1 MLVMSKMIPA
11 VLALALAGGALAPV
25 LLAHAA
31 EPSAA
36 KKGGV
41 AVTAKSTELQ
51 KVGYSFG
58 YMIGNSNREAV
69 NDLDLEA
76 FVGGFRDGYGNKKS
90 ALTDEEI
97 KATLMAYKQ
106 RRDAEQMKV
115 VQQLG
120 EANGKAGAAYLAEN
134 AKKAGVKTTASGL
147 QYEVLQEGTGA
158 TPKAE
163 DQVKVHYEGKLLDG
177 TVFDSSIARNEP
189 ATFPLNQVIAG
200 WTEGVQLMKEGAK
213 YKFTI
218 PAALAYG
225 ETGSG
230 PIPANSTLVFT
241 VELIKVNP

>member
-1 MLVMSKMIPA
+1 MSKMIPA
-11 VLALALAGGALAPV
+11 VLAIALAGGALAPV

-36 KKGGV
+36 NKGGTV
-41 AVTAKSTELQ
+41 VTAKSPELK

-69 NDLDLEA
+69 TDLDIEA
-76 FVGGFRDGYGNKKS
+76 FVSGFRDGYSNKKS
-90 ALTDEEI
+90 ALTDDEV
-97 KATLMAYKQ
+97 KATLTAYKQ
-106 RRDAEQMKV
+106 RRDAEQMKLT
-115 VQQLG
+115 QAAGAKNSQ
-120 EANGKAGAAYLAEN
+120 EGAAYLAKN
-134 AKKAGVKTTASGL
+134 AQKAGVKTTASGL
-147 QYEVLQEGTGA
+147 QYEIVQEGTGVS
-158 TPKAE
+158 PKAT

-213 YKFTI
+213 YTFTI

-225 ETGSG
+225 ENGSG
-230 PIPANSTLVFT
+230 PIPPNSTLIFN

>member
-1 MLVMSKMIPA
+1 
-11 VLALALAGGALAPV
+11 
-25 LLAHAA
+25 
-31 EPSAA
+31 
-36 KKGGV
+36 
-41 AVTAKSTELQ
+41 
-51 KVGYSFG
+51 
-58 YMIGNSNREAV
+58 
-69 NDLDLEA
+69 
-76 FVGGFRDGYGNKKS
+76 
-90 ALTDEEI
+90 
-97 KATLMAYKQ
+97 
-106 RRDAEQMKV
+106 MKV

>member
-1 MLVMSKMIPA
+1 MSKMIPA
-11 VLALALAGGALAPV
+11 VLAIALAGGALAPV

-31 EPSAA
+31 EPNAA
-36 KKGGV
+36 KKGAV
-41 AVTAKSTELQ
+41 VVTAKSPELK

-69 NDLDLEA
+69 NDLDI
-76 FVGGFRDGYGNKKS
+76 DGYGNKKS
-90 ALTDEEI
+90 VLTDEEV

-120 EANGKAGAAYLAEN
+120 ETNGKAGVAYLAEN

-147 QYEVLQEGTGA
+147 QYEVVQEGTGA

-213 YKFTI
+213 YTFTI

-230 PIPANSTLVFT
+230 PIPANSTLIFS